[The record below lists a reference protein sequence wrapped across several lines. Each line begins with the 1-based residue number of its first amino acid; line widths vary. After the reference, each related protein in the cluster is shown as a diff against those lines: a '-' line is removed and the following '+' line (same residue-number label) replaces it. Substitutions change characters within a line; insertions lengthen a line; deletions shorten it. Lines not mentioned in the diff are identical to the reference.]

1 VSRADRRR
9 ASRAAGELIPLSSN
23 HPFAIARAREMMAE
37 NPAVPWDLAI
47 GAAAVELILERCEFL
62 PVGFSREG
70 WLACVLAFAWPE
82 FHCDTCGSKAVQGA
96 MKRLG
101 LIAAPDY
108 AAMRRGQP

>member
-1 VSRADRRR
+1 
-9 ASRAAGELIPLSSN
+9 
-23 HPFAIARAREMMAE
+23 MAE

-70 WLACVLAFAWPE
+70 WLACVGKCSSCGGRWEAVLAFAWPE